1 MIRSYLLWNQA
12 IDKTEMPKLVAVTG
26 ATGFIGKNLI
36 ERLIENGYSVRALT
50 RKLQPDRESIEWIQ
64 GDLDNHIA
72 LRRLVCDTSFVIHC
86 AATTRGNSFDQ
97 FAHINTQG
105 TQNLLEAI
113 VEQPQIPRFLYIS
126 SLAAKEPQ
134 LSWYARSKYLSEQEL
149 IKYSDQLN
157 WTIYRPTA
165 VYGPGDKELK
175 PLFKAMRQGFL
186 PVVGKIENR
195 FGLLHVNDLV
205 AAMLCWLSSKENIQ
219 GKFEL
224 DDGNP
229 DGYSY
234 QSLSKLAEHEW
245 QQTIRCIAIPNT
257 LIRAVASTNLFLS
270 KILQY
275 SPMLTP
281 GKVNELQHDNWVC
294 DNTPLQR
301 ALPEW
306 KPRIRLQ
313 DALSTV
319 I

>member
-1 MIRSYLLWNQA
+1 
-12 IDKTEMPKLVAVTG
+12 MPKLVALTG

-36 ERLIENGYSVRALT
+36 EGLIEDGYVVRALA
-50 RKLQPDRESIEWIQ
+50 RKSQPDRASVQWIQ
-64 GDLDNHIA
+64 GDLDDQVA
-72 LRRLVCDTSFVIHC
+72 LRRLVCDASFVIHC
-86 AATTRGNSFDQ
+86 AATVRGNSFKQ
-97 FAHINTQG
+97 FAHINIQG
-105 TQNLLEAI
+105 TQNLLAVI

-126 SLAAKEPQ
+126 SLAAKHPE
-134 LSWYARSKYLSEQEL
+134 LSWYARSKYLSEQAL
-149 IKYSDQLN
+149 ALYSDQLN

-175 PLFKAMRQGFL
+175 PLFKAMRRGFL

-205 AAMLCWLSSKENIQ
+205 AAILYWLSSEKNVE
-219 GKFEL
+219 GVFEL

-229 DGYSY
+229 EGYSY
-234 QSLSKLAEHEW
+234 RSLCKLAEAEW
-245 QQTIRCIAIPNT
+245 KQTVRCIAIPDV
-257 LIRAVASTNLFLS
+257 LIRAIASTNLVVS
-270 KILQY
+270 KILHY

-281 GKVNELQHDNWVC
+281 GKVNELQHDSWVC
-294 DNTPLQR
+294 NNALLHH

-313 DALSTV
+313 DTLSTV